1 MKRLTWEMLLPIL
14 VLSTNSYT
22 FQDTRQ
28 QQQHPRSPDE
38 RSTKNE
44 RVHEVGRWR
53 KNRIDSRV
61 DCRTARSVI
70 TFELSNKKELC
81 FRPCPEPEE
90 DWLQDRREAIF
101 AGMGTLWATFTGHS
115 TLIATISG
123 VIGLFPET
131 SVAEYG
137 ADAKIEMPNPVQQAV
152 DRANK
157 QCLVESL
164 GSRECLVYE
173 ADAVDKL
180 YQGVDN
186 KLLLER
192 LESATEALARI
203 PAFVELRQ
211 WSKVTSVLTG
221 QMGELVR
228 TMGQLSSS
236 ATSDANVTRSAVFI
250 KRVKND
256 LYSIAD
262 AVSRKDG
269 PQVLK
274 FHEEATND
282 LVAFIKAL

>member
-1 MKRLTWEMLLPIL
+1 
-14 VLSTNSYT
+14 
-22 FQDTRQ
+22 
-28 QQQHPRSPDE
+28 
-38 RSTKNE
+38 
-44 RVHEVGRWR
+44 
-53 KNRIDSRV
+53 
-61 DCRTARSVI
+61 
-70 TFELSNKKELC
+70 
-81 FRPCPEPEE
+81 
-90 DWLQDRREAIF
+90 
-101 AGMGTLWATFTGHS
+101 
-115 TLIATISG
+115 
-123 VIGLFPET
+123 
-131 SVAEYG
+131 
-137 ADAKIEMPNPVQQAV
+137 MPNPVQQAV

-180 YQGVDN
+180 YQGVDS

-192 LESATEALARI
+192 LESATGALARI

-236 ATSDANVTRSAVFI
+236 ATSEANVTRSAVFI

-269 PQVLK
+269 AQVLK